1 MHVVVLYRV
10 GDLPHTA
17 GRMTHVPGSRS
28 RRRIHNLLETQRFGA
43 QYRQALS
50 VLKNKAVTQL
60 QRNRSWQQK
69 QNGSQWASYSLA

>member
-1 MHVVVLYRV
+1 MHVVVLHRV

-17 GRMTHVPGSRS
+17 GRMTHAPGSHP

-43 QYRQALS
+43 QYAQALS